1 MVFVVRM
8 SRGAAG
14 PADKEP
20 TFQEFIHFLLNTEIY
35 SDDEHWQPIALRC
48 RSAQPIGGVRLLYAG
63 QICVVKFCQCC
74 LSRGPAGKDQE
85 FNNFYKLEHKIW
97 YELILKYSAKPL
109 LIDIIQV

>member
-1 MVFVVRM
+1 M

-48 RSAQPIGGVRLLYAG
+48 RSGQPIGKSVYFTPTNIVLLG
-63 QICVVKFCQCC
+63 
-74 LSRGPAGKDQE
+74 LPM
-85 FNNFYKLEHKIW
+85 
-97 YELILKYSAKPL
+97 L
-109 LIDIIQV
+109 LIDRFGKERPRI